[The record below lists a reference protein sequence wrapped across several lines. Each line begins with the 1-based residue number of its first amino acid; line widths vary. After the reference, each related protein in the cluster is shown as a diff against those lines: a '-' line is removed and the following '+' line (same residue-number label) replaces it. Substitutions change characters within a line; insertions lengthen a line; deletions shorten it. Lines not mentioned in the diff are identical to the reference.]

1 MECCAALR
9 RERVRLGLVK
19 IDQVTTIVDGLPH
32 MRKPAGTRIYDHVLE
47 HELRRVLELGTYHG
61 VSTCYLGAAVDEID
75 GHVTTIDRTTALDLE
90 PNVNDLLERTGLTD
104 RVTPIFAENS
114 FTWELKRM
122 LESAD
127 PPQFDFVFLD
137 AGHTWDVTG
146 FAFFLVD
153 RLLRPGGWLLFDDL
167 NWSVATSPS
176 VSDAPWTEA
185 MSQEERESRQI
196 EAVFDLLV
204 TGDERYDCHREGN
217 WGWAQKGEVVWSQQL
232 RRKAAEVSLRA
243 VSRLRPASVQ
253 GAPRMNGLDSE

>member
-1 MECCAALR
+1 MSAALR
-9 RERVRLGLVK
+9 RPRLSKRNTRAPLWRGPTCETALVK
-19 IDQVTTIVDGLPH
+19 IDQVATIVDGLPH
-32 MRKPAGTRIYDHVLE
+32 MRKLAGTRIYDHVLK
-47 HELRRVLELGTYHG
+47 HQLRRVLELGTYHG
-61 VSTCYLGAAVDEID
+61 VCYLGAAVDEID
-75 GHVTTIDRTTALDLE
+75 GHVTTIDRTIALNLK

-146 FAFFLVD
+146 LAFFLVD

-167 NWSVATSPS
+167 NWSVSKSAS
-176 VSDAPWTEA
+176 VSAARWTQA
-185 MSQEERESRQI
+185 MSQEERESCQV

-204 TGDERYDCHREGN
+204 ARDKRYDCRRQEN
-217 WGWAQKGEVVWSQQL
+217 WGWAQKALDPPIQHASP
-232 RRKAAEVSLRA
+232 AAPVGATS
-243 VSRLRPASVQ
+243 AS
-253 GAPRMNGLDSE
+253 

>member
-1 MECCAALR
+1 
-9 RERVRLGLVK
+9 VK

-47 HELRRVLELGTYHG
+47 HQLRRVLELGTYHG

-75 GHVTTIDRTTALDLE
+75 GHVTTIDRTIALDLK

-122 LESAD
+122 LESVD

-137 AGHTWDVTG
+137 AGHTWDVSG

-167 NWSVATSPS
+167 NWSVTKSRS
-176 VSDAPWTEA
+176 VSAAPWTHV
-185 MSQEERESRQI
+185 MSQEERDSCQI

-217 WGWAQKGEVVWSQQL
+217 WGWAQKAQVVWSRQL
-232 RRKAAEVSLRA
+232 RRKAAEVRLQAR
-243 VSRLRPASVQ
+243 SRWRPASGSRGTQPERPGQLV
-253 GAPRMNGLDSE
+253 ARD